1 MDLNTLS
8 GNVYVVLSSVCIGDV
23 NINSKYPPSRFMLN
37 IHENSQLYHGHDWC
51 WINSSPLSAPVGP
64 HVGPINRAIRECLS
78 VAHPGDFEVIIEFVS
93 YLIIWPWA
101 SCQIRKIVGWHTPG
115 MPEMFS
121 PTTTS
126 KETTSYLSRHA
137 SRHVRRAHAVMHVG
151 IDNSRCRGKR
161 SRHSQRMRNP
171 WCYVSGKRPIN

>member
-1 MDLNTLS
+1 MDPNALS

-101 SCQIRKIVGWHTPG
+101 SCQIENCGLAYPG
-115 MPEMFS
+115 NAGNVFPDNDF
-121 PTTTS
+121 
-126 KETTSYLSRHA
+126 KGNHQLSIPACITARA
-137 SRHVRRAHAVMHVG
+137 SRT
-151 IDNSRCRGKR
+151 CRDACR
-161 SRHSQRMRNP
+161 DR
-171 WCYVSGKRPIN
+171 